1 MEKLSSLD
9 KYRIILPILEREV
22 SATKVSKTKGIPV
35 RTLHYWVKQFSKE
48 GLSGLERTK
57 RNDRGITRLL
67 APELTELIQAFALQK
82 PPLTISAIHR
92 KISILAQR
100 SDLKALSYGTVYG
113 QVKKI
118 SPALLTLA
126 HDGSNAYRQ
135 KYELIYRRECGKSN
149 EIWQCDHTEMDIFI
163 IDAAGKERKPWLTTI
178 IDDYS
183 RAIAGVF
190 LSLEAPSALN
200 TALALRQAI
209 WKKEELNWQICGIPQ
224 ILYTDH
230 GRDFISG
237 HIEQVCIALKIRMLN
252 SAVGRPQGRGKIERF
267 FQTLNECV
275 LIDLPGYS
283 IEGKPASKPSLSLEQ
298 LRTCVLDFIL
308 NKYHVDCHSATG
320 LPPIRMWAKGF
331 LPQLPESPEILDLL
345 LLTIH
350 KPRKVQLDG
359 IRFQGL
365 RFISPTLAGFVG
377 ELVTVRYDPRDLA
390 EIKVYYR
397 EKFLCTA
404 ICQDIAEMVV
414 SLKEIKAARS
424 AVKKELSGKI
434 KQSQLL
440 LKTLSKAK
448 HAKRTTIKQEEP
460 PSPLKLYHNE

>member
-283 IEGKPASKPSLSLEQ
+283 IEGK
-298 LRTCVLDFIL
+298 
-308 NKYHVDCHSATG
+308 
-320 LPPIRMWAKGF
+320 
-331 LPQLPESPEILDLL
+331 LL
-345 LLTIH
+345 QNLH
-350 KPRKVQLDG
+350 
-359 IRFQGL
+359 
-365 RFISPTLAGFVG
+365 
-377 ELVTVRYDPRDLA
+377 
-390 EIKVYYR
+390 
-397 EKFLCTA
+397 
-404 ICQDIAEMVV
+404 
-414 SLKEIKAARS
+414 
-424 AVKKELSGKI
+424 
-434 KQSQLL
+434 
-440 LKTLSKAK
+440 
-448 HAKRTTIKQEEP
+448 
-460 PSPLKLYHNE
+460 